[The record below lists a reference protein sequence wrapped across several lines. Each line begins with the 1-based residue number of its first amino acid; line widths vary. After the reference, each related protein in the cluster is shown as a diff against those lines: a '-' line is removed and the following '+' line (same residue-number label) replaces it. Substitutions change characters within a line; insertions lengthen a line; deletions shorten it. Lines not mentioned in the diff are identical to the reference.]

1 MLQKSHSQPPS
12 GCINNQKPA
21 VKSWEFQLH
30 KPQLNWV
37 YRISEPSTLLR
48 HRRSPPWWN
57 FWRLGWNGKARPGRW
72 KFPIRDRKAGV
83 GGAALS
89 AYIYIHKCRCIY
101 ICQNNA
107 DFLSVNGCKYDKY
120 DMTICDSDIPQPDLW
135 AFSSKWLSYRPY
147 QTWHSISLESRGWN
161 TGAFCRLIIRRVFV
175 QVNHG
180 KPIGL
185 LDRVAWAWP
194 H

>member
-1 MLQKSHSQPPS
+1 MGISTTKTSTPLSWPDFRTIRTLVKLL
-12 GCINNQKPA
+12 PA
-21 VKSWEFQLH
+21 RLK
-30 KPQLNWV
+30 
-37 YRISEPSTLLR
+37 
-48 HRRSPPWWN
+48 
-57 FWRLGWNGKARPGRW
+57 RLGGQTWQVEIPHQVTERQVLGGRLCLW
-72 KFPIRDRKAGV
+72 FCIHI
-83 GGAALS
+83 
-89 AYIYIHKCRCIY
+89 IYKCKCIY

-107 DFLSVNGCKYDKY
+107 DFLSVNGWKYDKY

-135 AFSSKWLSYRPY
+135 AFSSKWLSYRAY

>member
-1 MLQKSHSQPPS
+1 MGISTTKNLNSIELTGFQNHPDLGETFGGSLETAWRPNLAGGNSHQVTERQVL
-12 GCINNQKPA
+12 GGRLCLWFCI
-21 VKSWEFQLH
+21 H
-30 KPQLNWV
+30 
-37 YRISEPSTLLR
+37 I
-48 HRRSPPWWN
+48 
-57 FWRLGWNGKARPGRW
+57 
-72 KFPIRDRKAGV
+72 
-83 GGAALS
+83 
-89 AYIYIHKCRCIY
+89 IYKCKCIY

-107 DFLSVNGCKYDKY
+107 DFLSVNGWKYDKY

-135 AFSSKWLSYRPY
+135 AFSSKWLSYMAY